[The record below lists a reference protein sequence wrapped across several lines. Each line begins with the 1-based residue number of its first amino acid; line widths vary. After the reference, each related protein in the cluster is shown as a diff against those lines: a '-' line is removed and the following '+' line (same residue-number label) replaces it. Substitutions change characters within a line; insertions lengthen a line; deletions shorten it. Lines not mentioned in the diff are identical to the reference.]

1 MKIAEKDMMA
11 EALAKQDQANAESGP
26 SMAELF
32 RQKTEQNEKLL
43 SEKEKGTGKASESD
57 V

>member
-11 EALAKQDQANAESGP
+11 EALAKQDQANADSGP

-32 RQKTEQNEKLL
+32 R
-43 SEKEKGTGKASESD
+43 
-57 V
+57 